1 MYCLNFCFL
10 CFKEV
15 TAVHI
20 QCWRTPSWL
29 QLIGRQCVPRLLSE
43 AGVSVMTMSMTV
55 SCSMCTHFPMKIFRV
70 ICLDPVGSKQITQKQ
85 KAKYVL
91 CIGMKRKRSGS
102 LPSMG
107 NNKAQTIEKFIS
119 PILSKA
125 NFCFNLLYFQLKKV

>member
-29 QLIGRQCVPRLLSE
+29 QLIGRQYVPRLLSE
-43 AGVSVMTMSMTV
+43 AGVTVMTMSMTV
-55 SCSMCTHFPMKIFRV
+55 SCKMCTSFPDVDISRDLF
-70 ICLDPVGSKQITQKQ
+70 GSGRNTKQEQ

-91 CIGMKRKRSGS
+91 CIGMRGKDQGVCQAWEIIKHKLLKS
-102 LPSMG
+102 L
-107 NNKAQTIEKFIS
+107 F
-119 PILSKA
+119 L
-125 NFCFNLLYFQLKKV
+125 

>member
-29 QLIGRQCVPRLLSE
+29 QLIGRQYVPRLL
-43 AGVSVMTMSMTV
+43 
-55 SCSMCTHFPMKIFRV
+55 CKMCTSFPNVDISRDLF
-70 ICLDPVGSKQITQKQ
+70 GSGRNTKQEQ
-85 KAKYVL
+85 KAKYLL

-119 PILSKA
+119 LILLKA
-125 NFCFNLLYFQLKKV
+125 NFCFYLLYFQLKKV

>member
-43 AGVSVMTMSMTV
+43 ASVSVMTMSMTV
-55 SCSMCTHFPMKIFRV
+55 SCSMCTSFPYEDISRDLFGSGGIQTNHTETKGEIRALHWNEEEKIRE
-70 ICLDPVGSKQITQKQ
+70 S
-85 KAKYVL
+85 AKH
-91 CIGMKRKRSGS
+91 GK
-102 LPSMG
+102 
-107 NNKAQTIEKFIS
+107 
-119 PILSKA
+119 
-125 NFCFNLLYFQLKKV
+125 

>member
-29 QLIGRQCVPRLLSE
+29 QLIGRQYVPRLLSE
-43 AGVSVMTMSMTV
+43 DGVTVMTMSMTV
-55 SCSMCTHFPMKIFRV
+55 SCKMCTSFPDVDISRDLF
-70 ICLDPVGSKQITQKQ
+70 GSGRNTKQEQ

-91 CIGMKRKRSGS
+91 CIGMRGKDQGVCQAWEIIKHKLLKS
-102 LPSMG
+102 L
-107 NNKAQTIEKFIS
+107 F
-119 PILSKA
+119 L
-125 NFCFNLLYFQLKKV
+125 